1 MPIKWNCVS
10 NRRIGLNPSFRG
22 NCRSQIKEYA
32 FWFWFGRRCKR
43 GFKAFL
49 SYGRKLCFAG
59 TLCAAYIEFKV
70 GSLVLYL
77 IVSVYNA
84 HIELHWKIGWHWPRL
99 RWPVRCT
106 QFQFQLL
113 LLIRPLAGPSLRW
126 FSVSISIFSFP
137 LTLAWLMK
145 RTLVNFNSYH
155 SHVGRWLADCPA
167 LSFRFVYLHNKQISK
182 CKTVEFVAGP
192 ALRWTSVSF
201 SILSFG
207 WRILR
212 RDIITRTYSIRVF

>member
-1 MPIKWNCVS
+1 MRIKETICEFEVLVFSVKFWLRDNGKIIGRCRMPIKWNCVS

-70 GSLVLYL
+70 GSLVFYL

-106 QFQFQLL
+106 HFQFQLL

-137 LTLAWLMK
+137 LTLAGEA
-145 RTLVNFNSYH
+145 H
-155 SHVGRWLADCPA
+155 SSQFQFLPFSRGPVASRLPC
-167 LSFRFVYLHNKQISK
+167 FV
-182 CKTVEFVAGP
+182 F
-192 ALRWTSVSF
+192 
-201 SILSFG
+201 
-207 WRILR
+207 
-212 RDIITRTYSIRVF
+212 

>member
-1 MPIKWNCVS
+1 MRIKETICEFEVLVFSVKFWLRDNGKIIGRCRMPIKWNCVS

-99 RWPVRCT
+99 RWLVRCT
-106 QFQFQLL
+106 QFEFQLLIIFIIIITTYSAAGWTFTALILSFNSNYYYLFGRWLDLHCVDSQFQFQL
-113 LLIRPLAGPSLRW
+113 
-126 FSVSISIFSFP
+126 
-137 LTLAWLMK
+137 
-145 RTLVNFNSYH
+145 
-155 SHVGRWLADCPA
+155 
-167 LSFRFVYLHNKQISK
+167 
-182 CKTVEFVAGP
+182 
-192 ALRWTSVSF
+192 
-201 SILSFG
+201 
-207 WRILR
+207 
-212 RDIITRTYSIRVF
+212 